1 MNFTKHI
8 ILGCLPIM
16 RFIIVNWICS
26 VGQGASGQSVFES
39 KPTTFKQCIEE
50 CNQKDECATFDYSYK
65 VLSCRMYS
73 TKKEISSD
81 PGGDLRIYCTGKN
94 SGNNV
99 NRLWNLL

>member
-1 MNFTKHI
+1 
-8 ILGCLPIM
+8 M

-26 VGQGASGQSVFES
+26 EGQGASGQSLFEL

-50 CNQKDECATFDYSYK
+50 CNQKDECAAFDYSYK

-73 TKKEISSD
+73 MKRGISSD

-94 SGNNV
+94 SGNYVIRFGIYCNFPSMIG
-99 NRLWNLL
+99 

>member
-1 MNFTKHI
+1 
-8 ILGCLPIM
+8 M
-16 RFIIVNWICS
+16 RFTIVNWICS
-26 VGQGASGQSVFES
+26 EGQGASGQSVFES

-73 TKKEISSD
+73 MKKGISSD
-81 PGGDLRIYCTGKN
+81 PGGDFRIYCTGKN

-99 NRLWNLL
+99 NRFWSLL

>member
-1 MNFTKHI
+1 
-8 ILGCLPIM
+8 M

-26 VGQGASGQSVFES
+26 EGQGESGQSLFES

-73 TKKEISSD
+73 MKKGISSD

-99 NRLWNLL
+99 NRFWSSL

>member
-1 MNFTKHI
+1 
-8 ILGCLPIM
+8 M

-26 VGQGASGQSVFES
+26 EGQGESGQSLFES

-73 TKKEISSD
+73 MKKGISSD

-94 SGNNV
+94 SGKYV
-99 NRLWNLL
+99 IRFGIYCNLVEKM